1 VHTLDC
7 EVAKIVEVQVLKE
20 EEMKKQFIITLIFAS
35 ASFLL
40 GALPAAAQG
49 RSGGHAAG
57 GVAPGAGPG
66 AAGMH
71 EPMGMGAAMG
81 NHGGFG
87 TADTHT
93 PQGPKTPGELLSQ
106 NSKLS
111 DNLTNLLPSGMT
123 AQQACANFKNLGQC
137 VAAIHVAKN
146 LGLDFN
152 SLECNMTLKP
162 VPTDSTTTPATCPD
176 GTATGSKG
184 MSLGASI
191 QALDP
196 SLSKSDVKSATK
208 TGQKQ
213 AHTDLSHS

>member
-1 VHTLDC
+1 
-7 EVAKIVEVQVLKE
+7 
-20 EEMKKQFIITLIFAS
+20 MKKQFIITLVFAS

-49 RSGGHAAG
+49 RSAGHDAG
-57 GVAPGAGPG
+57 VGAGAG
-66 AAGMH
+66 AGASGMH

-81 NHGGFG
+81 NRGGLD
-87 TADTHT
+87 TANTPA
-93 PQGPKTPGELLSQ
+93 PQGPKTPDTLLSQ
-106 NSKLS
+106 NTKLS
-111 DNLTNLLPSGMT
+111 SNLTNLLPSDMT

-146 LGLDFN
+146 LGIDFN
-152 SLECNMTLKP
+152 SLECDMTLQP
-162 VPTDSTTTPATCPD
+162 VPTGSTTTPATCPA
-176 GTATGSKG
+176 GTGTSSKG

-191 QALDP
+191 QALNP
-196 SLSKSDVKSATK
+196 TLSKSNVKSAAK

>member
-1 VHTLDC
+1 
-7 EVAKIVEVQVLKE
+7 
-20 EEMKKQFIITLIFAS
+20 
-35 ASFLL
+35 
-40 GALPAAAQG
+40 
-49 RSGGHAAG
+49 
-57 GVAPGAGPG
+57 
-66 AAGMH
+66 
-71 EPMGMGAAMG
+71 MGTAMG

-87 TADTHT
+87 SANT
-93 PQGPKTPGELLSQ
+93 PTPRGPKTPGELLSQ
-106 NSKLS
+106 NTKLS

-146 LGLDFN
+146 LGIDFN

-162 VPTDSTTTPATCPD
+162 VPTGSTTTPATCPA
-176 GTATGSKG
+176 GTATSSKG
-184 MSLGASI
+184 LSLGASI

-196 SLSKSDVKSATK
+196 TLSKSDVKSATN

>member
-1 VHTLDC
+1 
-7 EVAKIVEVQVLKE
+7 
-20 EEMKKQFIITLIFAS
+20 MKKQLIITLVLVS
-35 ASFLL
+35 SSFLL
-40 GALPAAAQG
+40 GGLSASAQG
-49 RSGGHAAG
+49 RSAGHAAG
-57 GVAPGAGPG
+57 PGAGAG

-71 EPMGMGAAMG
+71 EPMGMGAAMD

-87 TADTHT
+87 TGNT
-93 PQGPKTPGELLSQ
+93 PSSQGPKTPGALLSQ

-146 LGLDFN
+146 LGIDFT

-162 VPTDSTTTPATCPD
+162 VPTDSTTTAPTCPA
-176 GTATGSKG
+176 GTGTSSKG

-196 SLSKSDVKSATK
+196 TLSKSEVKTATK
-208 TGQKQ
+208 TSQQQ
-213 AHTDLSHS
+213 AHSDLSHS

>member
-1 VHTLDC
+1 
-7 EVAKIVEVQVLKE
+7 
-20 EEMKKQFIITLIFAS
+20 MKKQFIIMLAFAL

-57 GVAPGAGPG
+57 GVGPGAGPG
-66 AAGMH
+66 ASGMH
-71 EPMGMGAAMG
+71 EPMGMGTAMG
-81 NHGGFG
+81 NHGDFG
-87 TADTHT
+87 TADTPT
-93 PQGPKTPGELLSQ
+93 PRGPKTPGELLSQ

-111 DNLTNLLPSGMT
+111 DNLTNLLPSSMT
-123 AQQACANFKNLGQC
+123 PQQACANFKNLGQC

-152 SLECNMTLKP
+152 SLECDMTLKA
-162 VPTDSTTTPATCPD
+162 VSTGPTNTPGTCPD
-176 GTATGSKG
+176 GTATSSKG

-196 SLSKSDVKSATK
+196 TISKSEVKSATK

-213 AHTDLSHS
+213 AHADLSHS